1 MFSSYKYYKGLKKIW
16 EAMAPTPLGCSF
28 APNLEAKESCHL
40 SNHKL
45 DPKKD
50 VKAINKAHV
59 EHLNAWSLPQ
69 QCQME
74 SSQ

>member
-1 MFSSYKYYKGLKKIW
+1 MFNSYKYYKRFLKKKNLGG
-16 EAMAPTPLGCSF
+16 MAPTPLGCSF
-28 APNLEAKESCHL
+28 GLDLEAKESSHL

-59 EHLNAWSLPQ
+59 EHLNA
-69 QCQME
+69 
-74 SSQ
+74 